1 MDKPNTWRTRIARA
15 LAGKF
20 WPEDTKDT
28 TMGVAPEHE
37 MSQWAYDTS
46 SLGTK
51 RFDIY
56 RDMDRMDSTMPE
68 ISRALDILADNAIN
82 APDGV
87 KRSFHIRYDE
97 GVFISKG
104 RQKIIE
110 DCVRR
115 TQLESKTYS
124 FMRETVK
131 YGESFIQPVVNS
143 QAHISR
149 LMYMNP
155 FSMYRNEDEHGLLKT
170 GKEQGEWAFEQ
181 YEPGT
186 MRFIAGFYPFQMLH
200 LRWGRSGMS
209 RYGRAALESARYPFK
224 KLQAMEEALVINWL
238 TRAFARLMFQIDT
251 TGMSPIEA
259 AARVKEMKAALTSRA
274 VAAQQEGAHRLTTV
288 QDLYVGNGYVNNG
301 GSWQK
306 SLNDVSVLD
315 TSNTGFWNIA
325 AVEYWRTKLV
335 TATGVPKAHLG
346 IEQDVNAKCL
356 ALDTRIPLLRGATA
370 TLAEIISEYETT
382 GEAPWVLSWDK
393 ATGRIVPGKVS
404 WAGVTRRHA
413 EVLDVEMDDGSRVR
427 ATPDHRFYDIN
438 GKEIEAR
445 SLAPG
450 QQLMPLRMYVSR
462 DKNYHGYTKVKDP
475 HGKVTL
481 LHRRVADI
489 MWPGSIVPWMH
500 VHHIDRN
507 KGNNSPDNLAVL
519 TYVEHL
525 AAHNTDRFEALHE
538 YRAENG
544 AWNKGVTK
552 DNLGDER
559 AGHLRQT
566 TYIEKRCENPDCD
579 NWMTL
584 PLTLKNRRFCSRQCA
599 AHVNAG
605 ERSVAARR
613 DLTCGYCGKPFT
625 ETISRIEDGR
635 GQFCSAEC
643 RVAGIRERKRQDK
656 VCPYCGEE
664 FSVFTQRKH
673 KRVFCGTKCANT
685 FRNKQRAGLVPVPNH
700 RVRRIIPLAAT
711 QDTGD
716 ITVEGWHNFF
726 VSDAT
731 TGGVLVHNSTLQW
744 EDERFARTIRR
755 VQMLASELI
764 HSVIDL
770 ELLLQ
775 DINPIDVPYVIEWP
789 SPSMQDEAERA
800 EVYNQ
805 LGMAAT
811 NIINNKVM
819 TPDQVREKLFRMTPA
834 QRQQAEA
841 YYARVPIADPI
852 SSE

>member
-131 YGESFIQPVVNS
+131 YGESFLQPVVNS
-143 QAHISR
+143 EAHISR

-259 AARVKEMKAALTSRA
+259 AARVKEMKTALTSRA

-306 SLNDVSVLD
+306 SLNEVSVLD

-346 IEQDVNAKCL
+346 IEQDVN
-356 ALDTRIPLLRGATA
+356 
-370 TLAEIISEYETT
+370 S
-382 GEAPWVLSWDK
+382 K
-393 ATGRIVPGKVS
+393 A
-404 WAGVTRRHA
+404 
-413 EVLDVEMDDGSRVR
+413 
-427 ATPDHRFYDIN
+427 
-438 GKEIEAR
+438 
-445 SLAPG
+445 
-450 QQLMPLRMYVSR
+450 
-462 DKNYHGYTKVKDP
+462 
-475 HGKVTL
+475 
-481 LHRRVADI
+481 
-489 MWPGSIVPWMH
+489 
-500 VHHIDRN
+500 
-507 KGNNSPDNLAVL
+507 
-519 TYVEHL
+519 
-525 AAHNTDRFEALHE
+525 
-538 YRAENG
+538 
-544 AWNKGVTK
+544 
-552 DNLGDER
+552 
-559 AGHLRQT
+559 
-566 TYIEKRCENPDCD
+566 
-579 NWMTL
+579 
-584 PLTLKNRRFCSRQCA
+584 
-599 AHVNAG
+599 
-605 ERSVAARR
+605 
-613 DLTCGYCGKPFT
+613 
-625 ETISRIEDGR
+625 
-635 GQFCSAEC
+635 
-643 RVAGIRERKRQDK
+643 
-656 VCPYCGEE
+656 
-664 FSVFTQRKH
+664 
-673 KRVFCGTKCANT
+673 
-685 FRNKQRAGLVPVPNH
+685 
-700 RVRRIIPLAAT
+700 
-711 QDTGD
+711 
-716 ITVEGWHNFF
+716 
-726 VSDAT
+726 
-731 TGGVLVHNSTLQW
+731 TLQW

-789 SPSMQDEAERA
+789 SPSMQDETDRA
-800 EVYNQ
+800 EVYKQ
-805 LGMAAT
+805 LGEAT
-811 NIINNKVM
+811 GYIINNQIM

-841 YYARVPIADPI
+841 YYAKVPAADPI